1 MMTSVYKITTP
12 CLFLLGLM
20 LIWQSCSQP
29 EQGAS
34 ALKQASA
41 AEDKDPQ
48 RPVTKIPDD
57 AITGDFNGDKQQEFI
72 WLTTTNT
79 HEEDIGDTS
88 SCFILCSNNT
98 IPPLKV
104 DMCIGGNPVNLGD
117 LNGDGADELGLLPDW
132 WTSCWRSYFVYTL
145 KTNRWKQAV
154 SPINTHCIQWDQNLP
169 AIEKDST
176 KPGFVIIRYSELTD
190 TDIVV
195 KTKSIPIER

>member
-1 MMTSVYKITTP
+1 MITSVYKITAHF
-12 CLFLLGLM
+12 LFFLGLV
-20 LIWQSCSQP
+20 LIGQSCSQSEP
-29 EQGAS
+29 GAAS
-34 ALKQASA
+34 LKQAAA

-72 WLTTTNT
+72 WLKATNSD
-79 HEEDIGDTS
+79 EKSMGDTS
-88 SCFILCSNNT
+88 SCFMFCSNST

-104 DMCIGGNPVNLGD
+104 EMCIGGNPVNLGD

-176 KPGFVIIRYSELTD
+176 RPGYVLIRYSELTD

-195 KTKSIPIER
+195 KTKSIPIDK